1 MQSSAA
7 CAVAGPRPNRWETL
21 CALQNLLPL
30 LKKAATDLN
39 RADMV
44 YWFEQA
50 DAEVANIIRGHPSDA
65 AAIPALIASCPQ
77 NRHPVVQACGGSAR

>member
-1 MQSSAA
+1 MQLSAA
-7 CAVAGPRPNRWETL
+7 CALTGSTSRSNRWETL

-30 LKKAATDLN
+30 LRKAATDLN

-50 DAEVANIIRGHPSDA
+50 DAEIANIIRGQPSDA
-65 AAIPALIASCPQ
+65 DAIPALIASCPQ
-77 NRHPVVQACGGSAR
+77 NRHPVAQA

>member
-7 CAVAGPRPNRWETL
+7 CAVAGSMSRPNRWETL

-30 LKKAATDLN
+30 LRKAAAELN
-39 RADMV
+39 CADMV

-65 AAIPALIASCPQ
+65 AALPALIACSPQ
-77 NRHPVVQACGGSAR
+77 NRHSVARA

>member
-7 CAVAGPRPNRWETL
+7 CAVAGLNARPNRWETL
-21 CALQNLLPL
+21 CALQSLLPL
-30 LKKAATDLN
+30 LKKAAADLD

-50 DAEVANIIRGHPSDA
+50 DAEVANIIKGRPSDA
-65 AAIPALIASCPQ
+65 GSIPALIASCPQ
-77 NRHPVVQACGGSAR
+77 KQHSFAET

>member
-1 MQSSAA
+1 MRSSAT